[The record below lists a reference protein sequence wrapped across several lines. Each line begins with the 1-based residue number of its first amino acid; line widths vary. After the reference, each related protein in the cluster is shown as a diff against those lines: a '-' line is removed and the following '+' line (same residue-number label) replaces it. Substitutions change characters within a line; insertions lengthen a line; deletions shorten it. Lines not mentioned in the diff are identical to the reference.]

1 MENNGHISILAD
13 FFLTIIHTMKTKQTC
28 KIGCYLPH
36 PIHNCMG
43 LGENWYVEV
52 EKQMEEDGYIK
63 TDLTTGLT
71 S

>member
-1 MENNGHISILAD
+1 
-13 FFLTIIHTMKTKQTC
+13 MKTKQTC